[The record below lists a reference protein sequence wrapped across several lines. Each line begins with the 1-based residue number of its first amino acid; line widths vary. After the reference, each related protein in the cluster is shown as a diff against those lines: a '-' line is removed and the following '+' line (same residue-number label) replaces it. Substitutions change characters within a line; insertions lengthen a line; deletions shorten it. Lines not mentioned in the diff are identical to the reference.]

1 MWLRR
6 LSRFSDFGSTL
17 LRLSH
22 RGSGI
27 LVRLSR
33 RPVWV
38 GDTIA
43 AQLRVRH
50 RRPESLMRLSRLS
63 RRVYYTENDVPQPQ
77 VFLALGFANTKPLPL
92 SPSEKSS
99 SVPAR

>member
-50 RRPESLMRLSRLS
+50 RRPESLMRLSRLN
-63 RRVYYTENDVPQPQ
+63 RRADQTENDVPQPQ